1 MYQWVAIKLMTL
13 EEARLSAEGAEQLLV
28 KSQSSFKLFAI
39 CKLLLWKYVQIVQQ
53 CIAMYYFLWNVLVLV
68 VLIHGAPFLKYCW
81 MLTSKQPLKFFNDFG
96 NTLTWN
102 AIITCWNPT
111 SIYYMLLGLCNSG
124 SCSQRVQN
132 SCPILPQLLKL
143 FCFVFFRS
151 VSQWFLGI
159 QHPTQRTNWHL

>member
-1 MYQWVAIKLMTL
+1 MKMLAWLLIRDIVLCSLQVKWTRTRMDTSILKSFLGFASKTL
-13 EEARLSAEGAEQLLV
+13 HSIYLLT
-28 KSQSSFKLFAI
+28 KF
-39 CKLLLWKYVQIVQQ
+39 
-53 CIAMYYFLWNVLVLV
+53 

-111 SIYYMLLGLCNSG
+111 SIYYMLHRGLCNSE

-143 FCFVFFRS
+143 FCFFFQKS